1 MADIDLITEA
11 IAQLLKGQLPQSIR
25 LPPDCAKEEERRLAE
40 QMNRLLGEY
49 RAFAK
54 AMFSVARGDVDSD
67 IPNSRLHVCQSLKN
81 LQSNLRHLCWKAQ
94 QVANGDYSHH
104 IDFMGGFSKSFN
116 LLVDTLSENREEL
129 HRQNE
134 VLQIAARTDPLTG
147 LANRRALDEDISR
160 RISECRR
167 TRAPL
172 SVMLLDVDHF
182 KDFNDTFGHRAGD
195 EALRVIAASLRAEMR
210 DMDVVTRYGGEEFL
224 VILPGATIDH
234 ALAVAE
240 RTRRDISQTVF
251 RFDNREFS
259 LTVSV
264 GVAQFTF
271 NEQAA
276 RMLKRADHAMYA
288 AKKAGR
294 NRTYWHDG
302 RKINAATEECPVIW
316 PPREQ
321 PPYAAGPLPLPTEP
335 ATAAFDAL
343 SLTPWEAASLSGRE
357 SVEAME
363 FRFDQ
368 TAFLR
373 QLRQRIAEWRRG
385 GSRFCLLLVCPMA
398 APPMETKSGEEET
411 NVSLAITRIV
421 NAVVREMDAVGKCEG
436 DRIGVLLPGTTL
448 QEGLVAA
455 NRIYHAVEVSDLWV
469 NPAATKLSVRIGVA
483 EVAEGDDPIRLVQ
496 RAEPVLSDGERTC
509 VR

>member
-11 IAQLLKGQLPQSIR
+11 IAQLLKGQLPQPIR
-25 LPPDCAKEEERRLAE
+25 LPPDCMQEEERRLAE
-40 QMNRLLGEY
+40 HMNRFLDEY
-49 RAFAK
+49 RAVAN
-54 AMFSVARGDVDSD
+54 AMFAVARGDVDCDVPKSK
-67 IPNSRLHVCQSLKN
+67 LHICQSLKN

-94 QVANGDYSHH
+94 QVARGDYRQH
-104 IDFMGGFSKSFN
+104 IDFMGNFSRDSN
-116 LLVDTLSENREEL
+116 RLVDTLSKNRKEL
-129 HRQNE
+129 DRQNQA
-134 VLQIAARTDPLTG
+134 LQIAARTDPLTG
-147 LANRRALDEDISR
+147 LANRRALDEDIQR
-160 RISECRR
+160 RVSECQR

-195 EALRVIAASLRAEMR
+195 EALRVIAGALRAAMR
-210 DMDVVTRYGGEEFL
+210 EMDVVTRYGGEEFL
-224 VILPGATIDH
+224 VILPGATIDR

-240 RTRRDISQTVF
+240 RTRHDISQTVF

-302 RKINAATEECPVIW
+302 RKIHAAIEESPVIW

-321 PPYAAGPLPLPTEP
+321 PQYAAGPLPPNLPTP
-335 ATAAFDAL
+335 TFDAL
-343 SLTPWEAASLSGRE
+343 PLAPWEAASLSGRE

-368 TAFLR
+368 TAFLQ

-385 GSRFCLLLVCPMA
+385 GARFCLLLVCPT
-398 APPMETKSGEEET
+398 ETESTGEEA
-411 NVSLAITRIV
+411 NVSLAITRII

-436 DRIGVLLPGTTL
+436 DRMGVLLPGTTL

-455 NRIYHAVEVSDLWV
+455 NRICRAVEVSDLSV
-469 NPAATKLSVRIGVA
+469 SSTTPKFAVRIGVA

-496 RAEPVLSDGERTC
+496 RAESALPDGERTC